1 MSAISDYLEGKL
13 LNFLFRNDV
22 TFVKPSNISIALLNT
37 VPGDNATGATM
48 DEVVANLTNDA
59 GAQVPTQYARISL
72 GNPSVDGNTWW
83 KEVGEDNNSAF
94 YVYTAET
101 DNAGYYYPL
110 YLSLSKAATEGGGAT
125 KTLNFVEFPGVDF
138 YMPDNGTGT
147 EKAENNPDPQEIV
160 YRLYDGNGFIQNKK
174 TITFERV
181 GQGGWGTIKAVALM
195 DSSTYGEGNIL
206 MYSALE
212 VAKQVDEGDVVQ
224 FIPSSLEI
232 SLK

>member
-1 MSAISDYLEGKL
+1 MSAISDYLEAKL
-13 LNFLFRNDV
+13 LNFLFRNEA
-22 TFVKPSNISIALLNT
+22 TFAKPSNVSVALLNT
-37 VPGDNATGATM
+37 VPADNADGSTM
-48 DEVVANLTNDA
+48 DEVNENLTNEA
-59 GAQVPTQYARISL
+59 GAQVPTQYGRISL
-72 GNPSVDGNTWW
+72 GNPSTSGDEWW

-101 DNAGYYYPL
+101 DNDGYYYPL
-110 YLSLSKAATEGGGAT
+110 YLSLSKASTVGGGAT

-147 EKAENNPDPQEIV
+147 EKAENNPDPEEIV
-160 YRLYDGNGFIQNKK
+160 YRKYDGNGFIQNKK